1 MAKKSAMAKMLKTPK
16 FPVRRH
22 NRCHA
27 CGRPRGFLRKFNL
40 CRLCFR
46 KLALAGEIPGLM
58 KASW

>member
-1 MAKKSAMAKMLKTPK
+1 MAKMLKTPK
-16 FPVRRH
+16 FAVRRH

-46 KLALAGEIPGLM
+46 KLGLSGEIPGLM